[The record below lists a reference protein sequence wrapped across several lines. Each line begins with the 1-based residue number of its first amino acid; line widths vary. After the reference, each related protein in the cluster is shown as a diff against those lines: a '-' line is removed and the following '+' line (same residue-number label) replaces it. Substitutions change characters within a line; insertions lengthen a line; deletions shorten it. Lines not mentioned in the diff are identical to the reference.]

1 MNKWHINKKGV
12 PALCKATKGKCPLG
26 EHFDTEENA
35 QNAISEQM
43 EGEFGLLP
51 QSKMSFKKKKDMASL
66 IQRISGIKSAGFDY
80 EIFTSLSI
88 AEEMGL
94 EKVAITDKN
103 GLTIS
108 LSTDN
113 SKQINADVF
122 VDRSIDAL
130 DKYYRDIGAPV
141 NDKSAL
147 ARVVYHS
154 DDLSKGTLVQS
165 GGSNV
170 LDAAIIQADEVVDII
185 EVKRLNTGAQL
196 PALSLE
202 VDRDGSI
209 SEESLSKYEPYI
221 QNAIRDVKIQ
231 DADGSDVK
239 IDFGDERLNEEL
251 PLRHFVQQYKE
262 KGATSF
268 IYTTDEGNTVNR
280 INLTGPTDEIIKELK
295 EKKIEANIRMRANLN
310 TRDATDEDIYRFNNL
325 LSKEYFKSGR
335 ASTTESFT
343 LKGIKEDKIKKSGKY
358 VRVGGYVLPIEY
370 DSYEDNLNKR
380 IKKKDLKAFR
390 LVLTGNIK
398 TNY

>member
-1 MNKWHINKKGV
+1 MGKWHINKKGV

-26 EHFDTEENA
+26 EHFESEVVA
-35 QNAISEQM
+35 QDAIAEQM

-51 QSKMSFKKKKDMASL
+51 SSKMSVKKKEDMSSL
-66 IQRISGIKSAGFDY
+66 IQRISGVKSAGFDY
-80 EIFTSLSI
+80 EVFTSLSV

-113 SKQINADVF
+113 SEQVNADIF
-122 VDRSIDAL
+122 VDRSVDAL
-130 DKYYRDIGAPV
+130 DKYYRRIGVPIG
-141 NDKSAL
+141 DKNNL

-154 DDLSKGTLVQS
+154 DDLSKGTIVQS

-170 LDAAIIQADEVVDII
+170 LDAAIIKADEVVDII
-185 EVKRLNTGAQL
+185 EVKKLSTGAQL

-202 VDRDGSI
+202 VNRDGSI
-209 SEESLSKYEPYI
+209 SQESLKKYDPYI
-221 QNAIRDVKIQ
+221 RDAIKDVKIQ

-239 IDFGDERLNEEL
+239 IDFGSDELNREL
-251 PLRHFVQQYKE
+251 PLRHFVQQYRE

-268 IYTTDEGNTVNR
+268 IYTTDEGETINR
-280 INLTGPTDEIIKELK
+280 IGLTGPIDGVVEDLKNKE
-295 EKKIEANIRMRANLN
+295 IEANIRMRANLN
-310 TRDATDEDIYRFNNL
+310 TRDATEDDICRFNNI
-325 LSKEYFKSGR
+325 LSKKYFKSGR
-335 ASTTESFT
+335 TSTTESFT
-343 LKGIKEDKIKKSGKY
+343 LKGINENEIKKSGNY
-358 VRVGGYVLPIEY
+358 VRVGGYILPIEY
-370 DSYEDNLNKR
+370 ENYKDNMSKR